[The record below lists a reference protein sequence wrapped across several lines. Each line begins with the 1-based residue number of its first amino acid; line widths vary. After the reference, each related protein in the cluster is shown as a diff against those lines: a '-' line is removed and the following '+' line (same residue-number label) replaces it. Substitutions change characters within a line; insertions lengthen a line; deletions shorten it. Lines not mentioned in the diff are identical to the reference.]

1 MPADR
6 VITVNVTGEE
16 TRNEHGEAVPGAV
29 VPVRTWA
36 SIRDRDLRDIEEEGG
51 SRAEARRDWVIRFD
65 ARIYEHDPVLLAVMD
80 SGRAWNVLAVA
91 ELTRQRR
98 GEADLRRRFLTI
110 QGVYTT

>member
-6 VITVNVTGEE
+6 VITVNVMGEE
-16 TRNEHGEAVPGAV
+16 TRDEHGEAVPGVV

-65 ARIYEHDPVLLAVMD
+65 ARIYGHHPTLLAIVD
-80 SGRAWNVLAVA
+80 GAQTWNVLGVS